1 MAKVMIQNEGKTVEI
16 PANANLREALLEA
29 KVPLYNGPRKML
41 NCRGKGHC
49 CGCEILVIEGAEHLT
64 PRTPAEH
71 KKLKTY
77 DVHSRL
83 ACQAAVNGDAEI
95 VINTLAI

>member
-1 MAKVMIQNEGKTVEI
+1 MARVTIQNEARTIEV
-16 PANANLREALLEA
+16 PANSNLRKALMDA
-29 KVPLYNGPRKML
+29 KAPLYDGAHKLL
-41 NCRGKGHC
+41 NCRGKGM
-49 CGCEILVIEGAEHLT
+49 CGSCEILVIAGADQLS

-83 ACQAAVNGDAEI
+83 ACQCAVIGDGEI
-95 VINTLAI
+95 EVNTLAL